1 MMVSSGTSW
10 SVARY
15 AIGEEKR
22 ARQENQE
29 FIARVSIQLGQ
40 FDLYDRVVSPAAA
53 NPPSIECAR
62 ELGLALQKHGLDVI
76 SPRYVQGAC
85 VQFPK
90 PYQIPRR

>member
-1 MMVSSGTSW
+1 MVSSGTRW
-10 SVARY
+10 IVGQY
-15 AIGEEKR
+15 ATREEKR

-29 FIARVSIQLGQ
+29 FVAMVSIQLGQ
-40 FDLYDRVVSPAAA
+40 FDLYDRVVSTVTA

-76 SPRYVQGAC
+76 SPRYVQGTR

-90 PYQIPRR
+90 MIH